1 MNGKR
6 NPYLPDTLSITK
18 GTMEAIGK
26 FIIEHKSV
34 IRFVLATYFIV
45 MGTIGIRSLLYG
57 TKEKYKEFTEK
68 SRAFKFGIYFRE
80 SFFYISD
87 VILGAIILR
96 QVSWAK
102 IFGIVLLVSS
112 TMYSARGF
120 AWGFA
125 KGKPSGQL
133 FLLSLAGFCIWNGFL
148 IYIISMVL

>member
-1 MNGKR
+1 MG
-6 NPYLPDTLSITK
+6 
-18 GTMEAIGK
+18 AIGY
-26 FIIEHKSV
+26 FIIQHKSV
-34 IRFVLATYFIV
+34 IRFVLASYFIV
-45 MGTIGIRSLLYG
+45 IGTIGVRSILHD
-57 TKEKYKEFTEK
+57 TKEKHKEFTEK

-80 SFFYISD
+80 LLFSLSD

-125 KGKPSGQL
+125 KGEPSGQL

-148 IYIISMVL
+148 IYLMCMVL

>member
-1 MNGKR
+1 
-6 NPYLPDTLSITK
+6 
-18 GTMEAIGK
+18 MEAIGK
-26 FIIEHKSV
+26 FLMEHKSV
-34 IRFVLATYFIV
+34 IRFVLASYFIV

-57 TKEKYKEFTEK
+57 TKEKYKESTEK
-68 SRAFKFGIYFRE
+68 SSAYRFGIYFRE
-80 SFFYISD
+80 SLFYLSD

-133 FLLSLAGFCIWNGFL
+133 FLLTLAGFCLWNGFL

>member
-1 MNGKR
+1 MNGNR
-6 NPYLPDTLSITK
+6 NPYLPDTLSIKK
-18 GTMEAIGK
+18 GTMEAIGY
-26 FIIEHKSV
+26 FIIEHRSA
-34 IRFVLATYFIV
+34 IRFVMASYFIV
-45 MGTIGIRSLLYG
+45 IGTIGFRSLLHG
-57 TKEKYKEFTEK
+57 TKEKHKEFTER

-80 SFFYISD
+80 LLFHLSD
-87 VILGAIILR
+87 VILGAIIL
-96 QVSWAK
+96 QEVSWAK

-148 IYIISMVL
+148 IYLMYMIL

>member
-1 MNGKR
+1 
-6 NPYLPDTLSITK
+6 
-18 GTMEAIGK
+18 MEAIGK
-26 FIIEHKSV
+26 FLMEHKSV
-34 IRFVLATYFIV
+34 IRFVLASYFIV

-68 SRAFKFGIYFRE
+68 SRAYRFGIYFRE
-80 SFFYISD
+80 SLFYLSD

-133 FLLSLAGFCIWNGFL
+133 FLLTLAGFCLWNGFL